1 MEYDVMDRL
10 VHSLFPDGR
19 VATNLFDAVGRLIK
33 ETGAGD
39 LPAKYSYNPV
49 GDLIALTDGENHVTG
64 FDVDCL
70 GRLTRKTFAD
80 GTHWDYTYNSR
91 WWLVRLPRRPLP
103 PTASTL
109 SLSAIA
115 RHAGVGV
122 SAPYTTGG
130 RMAA

>member
-19 VATNLFDAVGRLIK
+19 VATNLFDAVGRLIE

-64 FDVDCL
+64 FD
-70 GRLTRKTFAD
+70 A
-80 GTHWDYTYNSR
+80 GTVVLEP
-91 WWLVRLPRRPLP
+91 LV
-103 PTASTL
+103 
-109 SLSAIA
+109 
-115 RHAGVGV
+115 
-122 SAPYTTGG
+122 
-130 RMAA
+130 